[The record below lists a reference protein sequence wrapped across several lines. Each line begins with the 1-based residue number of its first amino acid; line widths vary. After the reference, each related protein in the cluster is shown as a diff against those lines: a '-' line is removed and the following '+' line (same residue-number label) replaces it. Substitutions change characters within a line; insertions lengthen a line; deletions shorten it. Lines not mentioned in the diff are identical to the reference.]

1 MGFFSWNCKGCNESI
16 KAPYDIPKE
25 MAWQNEAV
33 LMCEDGTMVCG
44 DYDGYGRVGHFDIG
58 RNEDAPELWHKKCW
72 EESGQPMKYSGASDY
87 AEDQGFFYG
96 DDCDVECFE
105 VVEDDGEGVYDE

>member
-25 MAWQNEAV
+25 MAWQNDAV
-33 LMCEDGTMVCG
+33 LLCENGEFVSG

-58 RNEDAPELWHKKCW
+58 WNDDVPELWHKKCW
-72 EESGQPMKYSGASDY
+72 EQAGEPREYTGASDY

-96 DDCDVECFE
+96 DDCDVE
-105 VVEDDGEGVYDE
+105 DY